1 MKKIAAFLLLLI
13 GVGAIV
19 LYFQPSDPLTSSE
32 DLYIHQMKDEYLEVI
47 PKSLNKE
54 ENNGTEITTT
64 LLNQSEQSNE
74 EAQFYNT
81 KSDPA
86 IQPIDPEKDP
96 ANEIKT
102 L

>member
-1 MKKIAAFLLLLI
+1 MKIIAAFLLFLI
-13 GVGAIV
+13 GLGVIV
-19 LYFQPSDPLTSSE
+19 LYFQPSDPLMSSE
-32 DLYIHQMKDEYLEVI
+32 NLYIHQIKDEYLEVI
-47 PKSLNKE
+47 PKTLNKE
-54 ENNGTEITTT
+54 ENSTTEITTT
-64 LLNQSEQSNE
+64 LLNQSEPSNE

-96 ANEIKT
+96 ANDIKT